1 MIPRIVLALVTA
13 LVWGCSATPR
23 AAESSPGHTG
33 HPTAQWR
40 RVHGVI
46 SPEIDRLLTAGGI
59 TILSV
64 WYDNAELL
72 AVLDISMATRLQKA
86 QVMDVYSSMPV
97 SFPRAMVTTTKPNI
111 CSDEQTINDI
121 CCFRPN
127 ADNLQRKLPR
137 CKRSTPS

>member
-1 MIPRIVLALVTA
+1 MISRIVLALVTA

-72 AVLDISMATRLQKA
+72 AVLDISMAHQVEEGWTILVGEGNDVLARIAIIEVDGLSAVGVVDLAQPDRPAPPATLQL
-86 QVMDVYSSMPV
+86 S
-97 SFPRAMVTTTKPNI
+97 
-111 CSDEQTINDI
+111 
-121 CCFRPN
+121 
-127 ADNLQRKLPR
+127 
-137 CKRSTPS
+137 